1 MATENHQ
8 TCALCNKAVDDVEPA
23 KIRGRDVKIMVC
35 PKCLGPDNFPNKV
48 KVQWGSAYFQYYWD
62 LGKSV
67 YPVIPLVVTAR
78 SRARHQYV
86 LNLTSNQVALL
97 RMAGYTLSTEIPE
110 EQYEHQAD
118 QSQDGIGEE
127 DQAHSCI

>member
-8 TCALCNKAVDDVEPA
+8 MCALCNKAVDDVEPA

-67 YPVIPLVVTAR
+67 YPVIPIVVRVKSTPR
-78 SRARHQYV
+78 RQYV
-86 LNLTSNQVALL
+86 LDLTSHQSALL
-97 RMAGYTLSTEIPE
+97 RAAGYVLSNMEVLNGSNPEI
-110 EQYEHQAD
+110 Q
-118 QSQDGIGEE
+118 EE
-127 DQAHSCI
+127 DGEHSCIRGS